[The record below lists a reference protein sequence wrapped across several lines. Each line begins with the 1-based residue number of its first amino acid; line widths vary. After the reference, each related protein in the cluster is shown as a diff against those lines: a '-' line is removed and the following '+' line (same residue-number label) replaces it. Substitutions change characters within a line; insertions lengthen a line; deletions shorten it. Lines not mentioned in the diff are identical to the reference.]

1 MIALTKVIVFVIL
14 LKNWHFNHPN
24 LDSEPPG
31 LCQINLNILNLA
43 FLMLV
48 YPRHK
53 VKTPSICVLLLCE
66 FLYSV
71 QP

>member
-1 MIALTKVIVFVIL
+1 MIALTKVIVFVIV
-14 LKNWHFNHPN
+14 LKNWHLNDPD

-31 LCQINLNILNLA
+31 LGQIHLNILDLV
-43 FLMLV
+43 FSMLV

-53 VKTPSICVLLLCE
+53 VKAPSICVLLLCE